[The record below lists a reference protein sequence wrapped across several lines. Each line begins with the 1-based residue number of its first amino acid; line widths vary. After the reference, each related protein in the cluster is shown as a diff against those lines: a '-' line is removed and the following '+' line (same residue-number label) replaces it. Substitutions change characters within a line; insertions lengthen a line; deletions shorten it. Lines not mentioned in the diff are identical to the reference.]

1 MTALE
6 AVAPPSPRD
15 PVARREASDATRL
28 RLTFS
33 QLRYITVSTA
43 GLVVLLALV
52 ISPRVPAD
60 RLWTWLAVYQAIT
73 VVRLALAWW
82 YRRRPRTDAELRAV
96 LPLLTVVFALSAG
109 SWGGVAFV
117 STDPTDTV
125 VYVVELLFAG
135 GLIAAGTQSMI
146 GTPKILIMSATLM
159 IVPLLVT
166 LIRSGVTEHY
176 YLAVVAVA
184 YLVSALQFGRK
195 NYMVLQD
202 SIALR
207 FGNLDLV
214 ERLTQEKAT
223 AERATAAK
231 NQFLAAASHD
241 IRQPLHAAF
250 LFLGALETNP
260 GVRDSVALQRL
271 RASLTSA
278 RQMLDAL
285 LDVSRLD
292 AGVVERVDVP
302 IHAASLGER
311 VIELFRPVA
320 ERKGITVA
328 LRAPRELWLDS
339 DPTLLQRLLA
349 NLTANAVK
357 YTNSGAVLLAFRRR
371 KRGCLVQVWDTGIG
385 IPEEDF
391 SSIFDEFKQLG
402 NSQRDG
408 SRGIG
413 LGLAIV
419 RRLCRILE
427 TDISVRSKLGHG
439 SVFSFHVPLG
449 QPVVEGTAP
458 ATSVDVA
465 GRSRVLVVDDDALV
479 REGLLTLLTTWGHEV
494 ITASDVEDARRV
506 TRELEGR
513 GDAMPELLL
522 VDFRL
527 PEEKTALDAIE
538 AIREAAHTNIPAV
551 VITGDTHPERIRE
564 ATSLGCPVIFKP
576 VPPDVL
582 QRVLS
587 DALRTNA

>member
-1 MTALE
+1 GRAPRARAPGSMTALE

-311 VIELFRPVA
+311 VIELF
-320 ERKGITVA
+320 
-328 LRAPRELWLDS
+328 
-339 DPTLLQRLLA
+339 
-349 NLTANAVK
+349 
-357 YTNSGAVLLAFRRR
+357 
-371 KRGCLVQVWDTGIG
+371 
-385 IPEEDF
+385 
-391 SSIFDEFKQLG
+391 
-402 NSQRDG
+402 
-408 SRGIG
+408 
-413 LGLAIV
+413 
-419 RRLCRILE
+419 
-427 TDISVRSKLGHG
+427 
-439 SVFSFHVPLG
+439 
-449 QPVVEGTAP
+449 
-458 ATSVDVA
+458 
-465 GRSRVLVVDDDALV
+465 
-479 REGLLTLLTTWGHEV
+479 
-494 ITASDVEDARRV
+494 
-506 TRELEGR
+506 
-513 GDAMPELLL
+513 
-522 VDFRL
+522 
-527 PEEKTALDAIE
+527 
-538 AIREAAHTNIPAV
+538 
-551 VITGDTHPERIRE
+551 
-564 ATSLGCPVIFKP
+564 
-576 VPPDVL
+576 
-582 QRVLS
+582 
-587 DALRTNA
+587 